1 VTNIATICSI
11 PITVNL
17 LFIALPYK
25 TISQQ
30 QHYYHHSNHHHHH
43 HFSIQ
48 FNNISLW
55 LLLIIIN
62 TIKIFLSFLSF
73 TAINMQVN
81 NSAPIQF
88 IGTVNGL
95 SQSFGSMARG
105 LGTVTLLF
113 YYIEFDRFFNIYCFI
128 IIIIIIKSSSSSS
141 SLS

>member
-1 VTNIATICSI
+1 MMNLSTICSI
-11 PITVNL
+11 PITL
-17 LFIALPYK
+17 TLPFIALLYK

-30 QHYYHHSNHHHHH
+30 QHYYHHH

-113 YYIEFDRFFNIYCFI
+113 YYIELIVFFIFI
-128 IIIIIIKSSSSSS
+128 VV
-141 SLS
+141 

>member
-1 VTNIATICSI
+1 MNISTICSI
-11 PITVNL
+11 PITL
-17 LFIALPYK
+17 TLPFIALLYK

-30 QHYYHHSNHHHHH
+30 QQQHYHH

-105 LGTVTLLF
+105 LGIITLLL
-113 YYIEFDRFFNIYCFI
+113 YYIEFDHIFLYLLLYNLHYDYH
-128 IIIIIIKSSSSSS
+128 KSP
-141 SLS
+141 LL

>member
-1 VTNIATICSI
+1 MMNISTIFSI
-11 PITVNL
+11 PITL
-17 LFIALPYK
+17 TLPLIALLYK

-30 QHYYHHSNHHHHH
+30 QHYHHH

-113 YYIEFDRFFNIYCFI
+113 YYIEFDCILIFVAV
-128 IIIIIIKSSSSSS
+128 
-141 SLS
+141 